1 MEEKKAAGK
10 DYGSIPVPNV
20 QYLSMNEL
28 KEIPSR
34 YIHPKAET
42 DRVSIDKSR
51 EIPVIDLQKLLH
63 DQGGDQMASFHKA
76 CKDWGFFQLVNHGV
90 EEGII
95 EKIKGDAEE
104 FFRLP
109 LEKKKAYAQQ
119 PGSVQGYGQ
128 AFVVSEEQKLEWC
141 DLFGLRTFPIAER
154 LTKVW
159 PTSPLSFS
167 ETIERYVEE
176 LQKLTLCLLELVAKN
191 LGVEAD
197 RLTNTCKQNG
207 TQWFRINY
215 YPPCPQADKVI
226 GISPH
231 SDASLITFLIQVNE
245 VEGLQIKKNGTWVP
259 VKPVPGAFI
268 VNIGDA
274 IEILSNGVYKS
285 IEHRGTINPE
295 KERMSIAVF
304 QLPTSGILVG
314 PFEEVLGDSG
324 ANYKTV
330 DYDEYLKSYFATKL
344 DGKRALDLVKL
355 GEI

>member
-1 MEEKKAAGK
+1 MGENKA
-10 DYGSIPVPNV
+10 DEYGSIPVPTV
-20 QYLSMNEL
+20 QYLAMNEL

-34 YIHPKAET
+34 YILPKAET
-42 DRVSIDKSR
+42 DRVSIDESR
-51 EIPVIDLQKLLH
+51 EIPVIDLQELLH
-63 DQGGDQMASFHKA
+63 GQVGDQMASFHTA
-76 CKDWGFFQLVNHGV
+76 CKDWGFFQLINHGV
-90 EEGII
+90 TEGII

-119 PGSVQGYGQ
+119 PESIQGYGQ
-128 AFVVSEEQKLEWC
+128 AFVVSEEQKLDWC
-141 DLFGLRTFPIAER
+141 DTFCLRTFPIAER
-154 LTKVW
+154 LAKFW
-159 PTSPLSFS
+159 PTSPPSFS
-167 ETIERYVEE
+167 ETIERYVKE
-176 LQKLTLCLLELVAKN
+176 LQELNLRLLELIAKN
-191 LGVEAD
+191 LGVDAD
-197 RLTNTCKQNG
+197 KLTNTCKNG

-215 YPPCPQADKVI
+215 YPPCPHADKVI

-231 SDASLITFLIQVNE
+231 SDASLITLLIQVNE

-259 VKPVPGAFI
+259 VKPLPGAFI

-295 KERMSIAVF
+295 RERLSIAVF

-324 ANYKTV
+324 AKYSTV
-330 DYDEYLKSYFATKL
+330 DYDEYMKSFFGAKL
-344 DGKRALDLVKL
+344 EGKRALDLVKL